1 MAELVDAYVSGAYAR
16 KGVGVRLPL
25 PALEKR
31 SKIRVA
37 FFIPPD
43 EIGRRFLRRSMY
55 VGNQGLCWNTIFTPR
70 NSFPLFRNK
79 KVLCMQV
86 YPSAIENQ

>member
-31 SKIRVA
+31 SKLDR
-37 FFIPPD
+37 FFYFPLECKSVNPVTYFKD
-43 EIGRRFLRRSMY
+43 Y
-55 VGNQGLCWNTIFTPR
+55 VKFQGVQAPTFTP
-70 NSFPLFRNK
+70 
-79 KVLCMQV
+79 
-86 YPSAIENQ
+86 